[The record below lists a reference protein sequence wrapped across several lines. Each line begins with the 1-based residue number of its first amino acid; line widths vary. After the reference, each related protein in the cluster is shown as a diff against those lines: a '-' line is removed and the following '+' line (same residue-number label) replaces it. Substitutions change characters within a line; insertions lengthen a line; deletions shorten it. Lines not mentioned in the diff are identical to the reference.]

1 MRFLLQIRL
10 KLRSLILRRQVEQ
23 ELDEELQYHLGRQ
36 IEENLAAGM
45 LPEDARFAAL
55 RLLSNIEQ
63 RKEECR
69 DRRGVAAIENVAQD
83 LRYGWR
89 QLRRTPVFTTAA
101 ILSLGLGIGASVT
114 MFSAF
119 RAVFLRSLPY
129 HHASR
134 IVEIQKTAQHGYTPS
149 LTAEDL
155 QFLNRY
161 AHSLQSTAAFGFFDT
176 MTLSGVSEPADW
188 WVRDVS
194 AEFFPLLGARPL
206 LGRTLSRSDFKRS
219 APLVTVLAYDAWN
232 KYFHRDPNI
241 VGRPIFLNGTS
252 YVVVGVMPQG
262 FIFPKA
268 GTAAWLPNLTP
279 ATDARHTA
287 APAVAR
293 LRDGASLRQ
302 TRDELQRLTPDLLKY
317 YSPSERSWRLRIDEI
332 ATRSIEAYRKA
343 FWLLLGAVGLL
354 VLIACL
360 NVASLLLA
368 RASVR
373 KGEFAMRSAL
383 GAGRVRLIGQV
394 LTESLALA
402 GLSGIVGLGLATLGN
417 RLLLRL
423 LPGSLNIPRM
433 DETHLDGVVLAF
445 AVLLTCCV
453 ALFFGMA
460 PALVL
465 SRNQFTRAS
474 SQRQVTEADGWR
486 ANGLLVGEI
495 AVALILLT
503 GSIVML
509 RGFVRLANVDPGFR
523 TAHILTA
530 MVPSGRGPRLTKEQL
545 KQRYDRIV
553 ELAQNVPGVE
563 QAALTSY
570 LPLGSVG
577 IQLQIYLPDLSSATY
592 QIDFHAVSP
601 DYFRVMG
608 IPLLQGRLFSRSNS
622 GMDKGAVVINRTM
635 AEQYWPGR
643 NAVGQRLSGR
653 PAPAAPDLTVVGV
666 VGDTQHRSLGQAPV
680 PEFYEDYHQY
690 LGPAV
695 GATLVLRTYADPR
708 TVAASLRTAIHRFD
722 PEQVVEREQTLT
734 SMVEQTISAPRFY
747 TALLTTFALLALIL
761 TLIGVYGVASYST
774 SLRKREFAI
783 RMALGAERHELLG
796 MVLRQG
802 LLRAAVGIAVGLLGA
817 FAFTRLLAGVVY
829 GVSVRDPLSFGIAA
843 ASLATGALLAYYLPS
858 RRSTKLDPAAVLRQ
872 E

>member
-1 MRFLLQIRL
+1 MKVLLQIRL
-10 KLRSLILRRQVEQ
+10 KLRSLVRRRHVEQ
-23 ELDEELQYHLGRQ
+23 ELDEELQYHLDRQ
-36 IEENLAAGM
+36 VEENLAAGM
-45 LPEDARFAAL
+45 LPEDARYAAL
-55 RLLSNIEQ
+55 RSLSNMEQ
-63 RKEECR
+63 SKEECR

-89 QLRRTPVFTTAA
+89 QLRRTPVFTMAA

-129 HHASR
+129 RDAGS

-161 AHSLQSTAAFGFFDT
+161 AHSLQSTAAFGFFNT
-176 MTLSGVSEPADW
+176 MTLSRVSEPADW

-206 LGRTLSRSDFKRS
+206 LGRTLSRSDFKPG
-219 APLVTVLAYDAWN
+219 APPVTVLAYDAWN
-232 KYFHRDPNI
+232 KYSHRDPNI

-252 YVVVGVMPQG
+252 YVVAGVMPQG
-262 FIFPKA
+262 FIYPKA

-279 ATDARHTA
+279 PTDARHTSVA
-287 APAVAR
+287 AVAR
-293 LRDGASLRQ
+293 LRDGASLSQARE
-302 TRDELQRLTPDLLKY
+302 ELQRLTPDLLKY
-317 YSPSERSWRLRIDEI
+317 YSPSERNWQLGIEEV
-332 ATRSIEAYRKA
+332 ATRSVEAYRKA

-383 GAGRVRLIGQV
+383 GAGRGRLVGQV
-394 LTESLALA
+394 LTESLVLA
-402 GLSGIVGLGLATLGN
+402 GMSGTVGLGLAALGN
-417 RLLLRL
+417 RLLLWL
-423 LPGSLNIPRM
+423 LPASLQIPRM

-453 ALFFGMA
+453 ALFFGIT

-465 SRNQFTRAS
+465 SRNQFARAS
-474 SQRQVTEADGWR
+474 SRRQATEANGWR
-486 ANGLLVGEI
+486 TNGLLVGEI

-503 GSIVML
+503 GSVVML
-509 RGFVRLANVDPGFR
+509 RGFVRLANVNPGFR

-530 MVPSGRGPRLTKEQL
+530 MVPSRREARLTKDQL
-545 KQRYDRIV
+545 KQRYDELL

-577 IQLQIYLPDLSSATY
+577 VQLQIYLPNLSAATY

-601 DYFRVMG
+601 DYFQVMG
-608 IPLLQGRLFSRSNS
+608 IPLLQGRLFSRFKS
-622 GMDKGAVVINRTM
+622 GTDKRGGGDQPHDGGTVLARGKCR
-635 AEQYWPGR
+635 W
-643 NAVGQRLSGR
+643 
-653 PAPAAPDLTVVGV
+653 AAIK
-666 VGDTQHRSLGQAPV
+666 RSTG
-680 PEFYEDYHQY
+680 
-690 LGPAV
+690 
-695 GATLVLRTYADPR
+695 
-708 TVAASLRTAIHRFD
+708 
-722 PEQVVEREQTLT
+722 
-734 SMVEQTISAPRFY
+734 
-747 TALLTTFALLALIL
+747 
-761 TLIGVYGVASYST
+761 
-774 SLRKREFAI
+774 
-783 RMALGAERHELLG
+783 
-796 MVLRQG
+796 
-802 LLRAAVGIAVGLLGA
+802 
-817 FAFTRLLAGVVY
+817 
-829 GVSVRDPLSFGIAA
+829 
-843 ASLATGALLAYYLPS
+843 TGAA
-858 RRSTKLDPAAVLRQ
+858 RSDRDWRGG
-872 E
+872 